1 MILILACSLAE
12 MTGALPFTG
21 GTYGFAR
28 GIYGPYLGFIVGI
41 LEILTSIACL
51 AAFLHG
57 FGEACVTAA
66 RLSGGYVLVFFF
78 LLIGSTAV
86 AQSLDTYRFAM
97 FIRVFTLAATALTLV
112 YLLGATPSLNL
123 DKFSRDH
130 SSDPLHHGWRDILAN
145 APAPAFFFTGIE
157 MLPIIAHDAREPRR
171 AVPMGLVVVSITSI
185 VVAFLTYTVAC
196 GQPPGIGVLETARL
210 PLTYGF
216 ANLFHITPDTAMI
229 FNIPFQI
236 SSFMIS
242 QYFLCIIMK
251 SMAES
256 GPFGIYGAYLG
267 IAITVF
273 FIMATCFY
281 SFNVVAFAVYLLF
294 LVAISMYYL
303 HYVHHHET
311 FSGEEERVFFLT
323 YVIRSNQSHQR
334 KLKKAAMSMRQQGL
348 SSSVHSNNSPCN
360 SPIHRKS
367 TASGGGNSPKTSGHC
382 VSSWRE
388 HLVGGTFASYA
399 RSVGFSSGPSSPAHR
414 SHPSRS
420 PPTKTTAYGASLVT
434 TGAAAPS
441 AHSQS
446 LAASSSIAGAL
457 SPVKTHDDAVLLW
470 DPSTDAEFNDARMS
484 SSTHPLFS
492 APSVVSRILDDVEH
506 GNGTGDVAA
515 ADGRDHGVFAPLS
528 SAPSQRAGGV
538 PFFATSF
545 MSRGGFSGGLV
556 SRASS
561 NRSNVSN
568 QSTPSQP
575 LAGGFGMWRLPYFAT
590 SSAALGA
597 APPQHRPS
605 IFAALW
611 KGPTRQTHTAAAT
624 DDRLPRREV
633 SLVTVTNTA
642 GVQLPGYDASSLA
655 TNMKI
660 HPLEANTEEVTYNRA
675 YSAVARSS
683 NDRLMEAVDDAVRD
697 FHDVTTTDI

>member
-1 MILILACSLAE
+1 
-12 MTGALPFTG
+12 
-21 GTYGFAR
+21 
-28 GIYGPYLGFIVGI
+28 
-41 LEILTSIACL
+41 
-51 AAFLHG
+51 
-57 FGEACVTAA
+57 
-66 RLSGGYVLVFFF
+66 
-78 LLIGSTAV
+78 
-86 AQSLDTYRFAM
+86 
-97 FIRVFTLAATALTLV
+97 
-112 YLLGATPSLNL
+112 
-123 DKFSRDH
+123 
-130 SSDPLHHGWRDILAN
+130 
-145 APAPAFFFTGIE
+145 
-157 MLPIIAHDAREPRR
+157 
-171 AVPMGLVVVSITSI
+171 
-185 VVAFLTYTVAC
+185 
-196 GQPPGIGVLETARL
+196 
-210 PLTYGF
+210 
-216 ANLFHITPDTAMI
+216 
-229 FNIPFQI
+229 
-236 SSFMIS
+236 
-242 QYFLCIIMK
+242 
-251 SMAES
+251 
-256 GPFGIYGAYLG
+256 
-267 IAITVF
+267 
-273 FIMATCFY
+273 
-281 SFNVVAFAVYLLF
+281 
-294 LVAISMYYL
+294 
-303 HYVHHHET
+303 
-311 FSGEEERVFFLT
+311 
-323 YVIRSNQSHQR
+323 
-334 KLKKAAMSMRQQGL
+334 MRQQGL
-348 SSSVHSNNSPCN
+348 SSSAHSNNSPCN

-457 SPVKTHDDAVLLW
+457 SPVKTHEDAVLLW

-492 APSVVSRILDDVEH
+492 APSVVRRVVPMTGISVIDLENYPQLPMDDSGEASASSSLAAASAPAVVPSRATNPLHSAPLTFEEALASSEEAKLLYIRQHLEQHQLRHLRHRPQQVSRILDDVEH

-590 SSAALGA
+590 SSVALGA

-642 GVQLPGYDASSLA
+642 GVQLPGYDASSLV

-683 NDRLMEAVDDAVRD
+683 TDRLMEAVDDAVRD